1 MKKFFFSIFVS
12 AALAASAPTGQARP
26 LQEKAMQSCPLHE
39 QHMKEKQASK
49 DHHAAVNE
57 RGDHEM
63 GFSHLKTAHHFR
75 LYEDGG
81 AIEVE
86 ALDAA
91 DTASRD
97 QIRNH
102 LSMIAGV
109 FAQGDFAIPKAVH
122 DQSVPGTLAMAR
134 RKADISY
141 KFESTERGGR
151 VRISTGSAEALA
163 AIHEFLRFQI
173 QDHQTGDS
181 LEIAKKQ

>member
-1 MKKFFFSIFVS
+1 MS
-12 AALAASAPTGQARP
+12 AALAASAPTGQSRP
-26 LQEKAMQSCPLHE
+26 LQEKAIESCPLHE
-39 QHMKEKQASK
+39 QHMKEKQAEK
-49 DHHAAVNE
+49 KHHASVNE

-63 GFSHLKTAHHFR
+63 GFSHLATVHHFR

-91 DTASRD
+91 DTTSRD
-97 QIRNH
+97 QIREH
-102 LSMIAGV
+102 LSHIAKV
-109 FAQGDFAIPKAVH
+109 FAEGDFAKPEAVH

-151 VRISTGSAEALA
+151 VRLTTGSGEALA

-173 QDHQTGDS
+173 QDHRTGDS
-181 LEIAKKQ
+181 LEVAKK

>member
-1 MKKFFFSIFVS
+1 MKE
-12 AALAASAPTGQARP
+12 GQAG
-26 LQEKAMQSCPLHE
+26 
-39 QHMKEKQASK
+39 K
-49 DHHAAVNE
+49 DHHSAVNR

-97 QIRNH
+97 QIREH
-102 LSMIAGV
+102 LSYIAKM
-109 FAQGDFAIPKAVH
+109 FADGDFAKPKAVH
-122 DQSVPGTLAMAR
+122 DQTVPGTLAMAR
-134 RKADISY
+134 LKTDISY
-141 KFESTERGGR
+141 KFENAERGGR
-151 VRISTGSAEALA
+151 VRISTTNSEALA

-173 QDHQTGDS
+173 QDHRTGDA
-181 LEIAKKQ
+181 LEVSKKQ